1 VLARAKEIRAELGDP
16 EKMILGVDRLDYT
29 KGISVRLNAFEELLE
44 DGAIETPGTVMVQV
58 ATPSRER
65 VEHYVHMRETI
76 EQQVG
81 HINGVYGSIGGP
93 VVHYFNQS
101 MPREELAAL
110 YRAAD
115 VMLVTPYRD
124 GMNLVAKEYVAARGD
139 HGGTLVLSEFAGAAA
154 ELKQAFLVNP
164 HDIAGVKNQLLRA
177 LRAEPAEAAK
187 RMRAMR
193 RYLVKHDLDHWATSF
208 FDALRAQA

>member
-1 VLARAKEIRAELGDP
+1 
-16 EKMILGVDRLDYT
+16 
-29 KGISVRLNAFEELLE
+29 
-44 DGAIETPGTVMVQV
+44 
-58 ATPSRER
+58 
-65 VEHYVHMRETI
+65 MRETI

-93 VVHYFNQS
+93 AVHYFNQS

-124 GMNLVAKEYVAARGD
+124 GMNLVAKEYVAARAD

-154 ELKQAFLVNP
+154 ELRQAFLVNP

-177 LRAEPAEAAK
+177 LRVEPAEGAR

-193 RYLVKHDLDHWATSF
+193 RYLAKHDLEHWASSF